1 MMRSNAATNPLCRHR
16 TWRAAVMVIL
26 TPAAFECCWT
36 TTSLPDPLRC
46 SSSHRAGD
54 PYDRGANDFRDHWAD
69 TEPEWSHGDT

>member
-1 MMRSNAATNPLCRHR
+1 
-16 TWRAAVMVIL
+16 MVIL

-69 TEPEWSHGDT
+69 TEPEWSHGDTWLNSFVPPPKPLTIGN